1 MLGVVL
7 AVASAPAQTSAQRA
21 AVPADATVFIRV
33 IGNLRAEI
41 SSFGG
46 TRVEERTDVEIGS
59 GTGFVISPFGYIV
72 TAHHVIAGDD
82 SVESV
87 PGGQVRVMG
96 DVSRVEVVF
105 QKIPVGSATATFVA
119 AVRATA
125 PELDLAILSISAA
138 GLPYLALGDSDALAV
153 GQPVRALGYP
163 FGRAV
168 DELLDTRTADAA
180 PRISTSGGTLSAMR
194 DRRVV
199 TGPVRYLQTDA
210 VINPGNSG
218 GPLVDDDGYVIGVVQ
233 MEVNQ
238 NGRETRLGFGLGI
251 NHVATLSASIGL
263 DQFLPVPRLRLGPLQ
278 LFEDSRL
285 RVRVPERSVVRSAWR
300 LGVRADLELPD
311 NPLSLSIDRVWSPW
325 SPQQLARR
333 LVTSAAFERITF
345 GGAAG
350 PPGRSTDTR
359 VVGGATGVDELG
371 RPVQMEYA
379 IVSVEDEHVVA
390 RYVGPPDLLAF
401 NRSILRASLES
412 LETDPLRTAPFDSPA
427 GSHPHSRSLS
437 AARGSYRATAGW
449 VDPGCGAAV
458 VVRAHVGPAVL
469 GRRVAGRRLHRLGAS
484 GLVAARALRP
494 GDHGYGVRRRAHS
507 GWVADLPDAHRRIR
521 GRLRDGRRV
530 PRTGGRRDPPL
541 RAARTGAIIPRR
553 STVTRRLVRRPRRV
567 GAAALAERSF
577 DTDAGEALLPPLSC
591 LRSPASLGTLP

>member
-1 MLGVVL
+1 MVTESEAGAARCGAVTRRALAGQRPRPRRSRPVWMLGVVL

-238 NGRETRLGFGLGI
+238 NGREIRLGFGLGI

-412 LETDPLRTAPFDSPA
+412 LETDPLRTAPFDRPRALILTAGPFLPPEGPIVRLPAGWILDAGLPSSCGHTSVPQFWVGASPA
-427 GSHPHSRSLS
+427 DDFTVSVRLAWWPP
-437 AARGSYRATAGW
+437 ARFDPATTATA
-449 VDPGCGAAV
+449 CG
-458 VVRAHVGPAVL
+458 
-469 GRRVAGRRLHRLGAS
+469 
-484 GLVAARALRP
+484 
-494 GDHGYGVRRRAHS
+494 
-507 GWVADLPDAHRRIR
+507 
-521 GRLRDGRRV
+521 
-530 PRTGGRRDPPL
+530 GGRTPDGLPTY
-541 RAARTGAIIPRR
+541 RTRTEGFGVAYVTEGAF
-553 STVTRRLVRRPRRV
+553 L
-567 GAAALAERSF
+567 ALADGGILQYELHAPERSF
-577 DTDAGEALLPPLSC
+577 
-591 LRSPASLGTLP
+591 PAVRRSLGAWFAGPVE